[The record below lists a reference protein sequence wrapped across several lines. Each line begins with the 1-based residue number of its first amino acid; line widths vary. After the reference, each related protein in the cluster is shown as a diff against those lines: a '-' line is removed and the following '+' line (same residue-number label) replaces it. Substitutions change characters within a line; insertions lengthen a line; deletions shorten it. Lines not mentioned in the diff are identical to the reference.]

1 MKIIIIDSGVSSE
14 IARNI
19 DRFSGMCFQRQEEKK
34 IVEHN
39 YEDRIGHGTSIC
51 STILSHVD
59 DVEIKAFKV
68 TSEEDEYIDCDVL
81 ISVLD
86 YIEKNEKADILYL

>member
-39 YEDRIGHGTSIC
+39 YEDRAWNI
-51 STILSHVD
+51 
-59 DVEIKAFKV
+59 
-68 TSEEDEYIDCDVL
+68 YM
-81 ISVLD
+81 
-86 YIEKNEKADILYL
+86 